1 MDDERYD
8 IYDPGQ
14 GHQDD
19 DTDQQ
24 TETGEVTEPDDL
36 TDIED
41 VSGQEKET
49 GAGCEAEDINSGYK
63 SERTDAG
70 YEVRDK
76 YRADFYD
83 RPEAEKA
90 PRRRKKSGNSAARVF
105 TILLTVCV
113 IGSMGFYG
121 WKYWNMLR
129 DSGGMAEKETENQLS
144 LSQEKEKEQESG
156 IQKSR
161 AMVLDVSDVVAQV
174 MPSVVAITNKSIQE
188 VEYWF
193 RTMEIENESSGSGF
207 IIARTQDEL
216 LIATNA
222 HVVQD
227 ATSLSVCFTVDNA
240 GEGTEMETAVAEAV
254 IKGMDTSSDLAVVSV
269 TLEDIPEQAKDQ
281 IQVATLGSSEDLEIG
296 EPAVAIGNALGYGQ
310 SVTLGIISA
319 LNRPVTI
326 DGTTNDLIQ
335 TDAAI
340 NFGNSGGVLLDV
352 EGHVIGISSAK
363 AASYGVEGMGYAIP
377 IDTAKPVLETLMNR
391 VTRKKVDADQVG
403 YLGIT
408 PRDISVEGR
417 SLYNMP
423 EGVFVYEVDPG
434 SPADQ
439 AGIQRG
445 DVITYFDGNSV
456 DSSERMKDLRE
467 YYASGEQVEIVFQ
480 RVTGGMYREMTVKV
494 TLR

>member
-49 GAGCEAEDINSGYK
+49 GAGCEAEDINTGYK

-90 PRRRKKSGNSAARVF
+90 PRRRKKGGNSAARVF

-121 WKYWNMLR
+121 WKYWNLLR

-227 ATSLSVCFTVDNA
+227 ATYLSVCFTVDNA
-240 GEGTEMETAVAEAV
+240 G
-254 IKGMDTSSDLAVVSV
+254 
-269 TLEDIPEQAKDQ
+269 
-281 IQVATLGSSEDLEIG
+281 
-296 EPAVAIGNALGYGQ
+296 
-310 SVTLGIISA
+310 
-319 LNRPVTI
+319 
-326 DGTTNDLIQ
+326 
-335 TDAAI
+335 
-340 NFGNSGGVLLDV
+340 
-352 EGHVIGISSAK
+352 
-363 AASYGVEGMGYAIP
+363 
-377 IDTAKPVLETLMNR
+377 
-391 VTRKKVDADQVG
+391 
-403 YLGIT
+403 
-408 PRDISVEGR
+408 
-417 SLYNMP
+417 
-423 EGVFVYEVDPG
+423 
-434 SPADQ
+434 
-439 AGIQRG
+439 
-445 DVITYFDGNSV
+445 
-456 DSSERMKDLRE
+456 
-467 YYASGEQVEIVFQ
+467 
-480 RVTGGMYREMTVKV
+480 
-494 TLR
+494 